1 MDIVKGL
8 KESSTVV
15 DLVNAAVLLID
26 SPTSMQLDV
35 SRAIRTFA
43 LLYCF
48 HQIKSAAAA
57 EEVEEVEEER
67 REVHALVKASTAW
80 HDTTSAAA
88 RQSKEATLFPTPRSL
103 R

>member
-1 MDIVKGL
+1 MVKAL
-8 KESSTVV
+8 KESSVV

-48 HQIKSAAAA
+48 HQVKSAAAA
-57 EEVEEVEEER
+57 EVGEEMMEEEM
-67 REVHALVKASTAW
+67 
-80 HDTTSAAA
+80 
-88 RQSKEATLFPTPRSL
+88 RQVVVMT
-103 R
+103 